1 MRKSDIIYVESE
13 GNSMK
18 ETPLTKEE
26 LETLDRLLTK
36 LKNLRVQEYE
46 EEGYDLNDYEPEEI
60 YEMDDGDRLLE
71 GLDIV
76 IGVVEDIRGI

>member
-1 MRKSDIIYVESE
+1 
-13 GNSMK
+13 MK